1 MAYDVPLRLL
11 SKVKI
16 SVKIKGLCECH
27 NCLLFWLSVR
37 PAIRA
42 PRFNTGK
49 SNYFFSRSKHFAN
62 FSCCRLEIYC
72 ITPQNSPFCEGNTRA
87 TALFFINELRNR
99 HMLVNPPEEWNE
111 QDKYKAS
118 NNIDVPNSL
127 KTLLLA
133 IATRELSA
141 REMMENMGLKARANF
156 LATYLTPAINQGLVR
171 MYYPDNPRHPRQ
183 KYLLS
188 AKGLAWLNGA
198 SGGNWPAW

>member
-1 MAYDVPLRLL
+1 
-11 SKVKI
+11 
-16 SVKIKGLCECH
+16 
-27 NCLLFWLSVR
+27 
-37 PAIRA
+37 
-42 PRFNTGK
+42 
-49 SNYFFSRSKHFAN
+49 
-62 FSCCRLEIYC
+62 
-72 ITPQNSPFCEGNTRA
+72 
-87 TALFFINELRNR
+87 
-99 HMLVNPPEEWNE
+99 MLVNLPEEWNE
-111 QDKYKAS
+111 QDKYKTS

-133 IATRELSA
+133 IATRELSV

-198 SGGNWPAW
+198 SGGN